1 MSNIFGPYCRGQAGL
16 PTDTTAGP
24 PTGVENQG
32 LYALDGSVEVIL
44 NSQRDHASH
53 GLPINALGRLIL
65 APTAPI
71 AYYDQGVPFSA
82 TGNVVT
88 GAGPITYY
96 DQGVGFNAAGEIV
109 TI

>member
-1 MSNIFGPYCRGQAGL
+1 MSNVFGPYCRGKAGL
-16 PTDTTAGP
+16 PISAVVGP
-24 PTGVENQG
+24 PTGSANQG
-32 LYALDGSVEVIL
+32 LYALDGSVESIL

-53 GLPINALGRLIL
+53 GLPISTLGRLVL